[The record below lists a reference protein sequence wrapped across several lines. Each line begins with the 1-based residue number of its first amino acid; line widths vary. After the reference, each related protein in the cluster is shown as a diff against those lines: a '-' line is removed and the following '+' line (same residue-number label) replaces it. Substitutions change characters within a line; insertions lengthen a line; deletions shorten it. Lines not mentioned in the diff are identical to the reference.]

1 MIIGS
6 KQYKMDQVLD
16 LTKQE
21 TRNLLGIRSRQI
33 LLPDGPKA
41 LGFKLPD
48 LEKNNVLAL
57 HSS

>member
-1 MIIGS
+1 
-6 KQYKMDQVLD
+6 MDQVLD